1 MFRLNS
7 LLIISILLLC
17 MMATSATAGGSKRR
31 NIGSSSKR
39 RRAESKLEPKNET
52 GDSKKGKKPKPK
64 PKPKS
69 KSPKTNSPT
78 PVMVQ
83 SGPSGTPKTSGAQK
97 SCNSDNDCGNQDD
110 YYCLTEKSICCKRN
124 EVCGIEGAP
133 ASGGSGFTQLPV
145 TSVIVVGLITAI
157 ALNF

>member
-52 GDSKKGKKPKPK
+52 GDSKKGKKPK

-133 ASGGSGFTQLPV
+133 ASGGSGFTQFPV
-145 TSVIVVGLITAI
+145 TSVTVVGLIIAI